1 MRRASG
7 LGDPNL
13 KELKNLSWLTAPQ
26 LSKLTKA
33 LSATWVDKRGII
45 FDEESSRDT
54 AYILLSGVARITC
67 RNRKGR
73 RVQVIVLSPGMI
85 PSFPQPVVGI
95 NYNFRCEA
103 TTNCQ
108 VGAIGWELFIKICLG
123 VRSADFKQLVANYV
137 GRWHAV
143 QLRCSNFMSFT
154 LEERVALIL
163 LELSDDFG
171 VRDALGMRLTVKA
184 RQKDL
189 AELLGAS
196 RPRVSEH
203 LMEFEHKGFI
213 VRKNRQLIVRRDR
226 LEKFLL
232 QTPSNS
238 RDSDAHEAAGI

>member
-1 MRRASG
+1 MRRVLAQG
-7 LGDPNL
+7 NQL
-13 KELKNLSWLTAPQ
+13 KELKNLSWLTASQ

-33 LSATWVDKRGII
+33 FSATWVDKRGII
-45 FDEESSRDT
+45 FDERSSPDT

-67 RNRKGR
+67 CNRKGS
-73 RVQVIVLSPGMI
+73 RVQVFVLSPGMI

-95 NYNFRCEA
+95 NCNFRCEA

-108 VGAIGWELFIKICLG
+108 VGALGWELFIKICLG

-143 QLRCSNFMSFT
+143 QLRCSNFMSCT
-154 LEERVALIL
+154 LEERVALVL

-171 VRDALGMRLTVKA
+171 MPDALGTRLTVKA

-213 VRKNRQLIVRRDR
+213 VRKNRQLIVRPDR
-226 LEKFLL
+226 LENFLS
-232 QTPSNS
+232 QTHAGY
-238 RDSDAHEAAGI
+238 RDSGAPEAAGS

>member
-1 MRRASG
+1 MRRVLAQG
-7 LGDPNL
+7 NQL
-13 KELKNLSWLTAPQ
+13 KELKNLSWLTASQ

-33 LSATWVDKRGII
+33 FSATWVDKRGII
-45 FDEESSRDT
+45 FDERSSPDT

-67 RNRKGR
+67 CNRKGS
-73 RVQVIVLSPGMI
+73 RVQVFVLSPGMI

-95 NYNFRCEA
+95 NCNFRCEA

-143 QLRCSNFMSFT
+143 QLRCSNFMSCT
-154 LEERVALIL
+154 LEERVALVL

-171 VRDALGMRLTVKA
+171 MPDALGTRLTVKA

-213 VRKNRQLIVRRDR
+213 LRKNRQLIVRPDR
-226 LEKFLL
+226 LENFLS
-232 QTPSNS
+232 QTHAGY
-238 RDSDAHEAAGI
+238 RDSGAPEAAGS